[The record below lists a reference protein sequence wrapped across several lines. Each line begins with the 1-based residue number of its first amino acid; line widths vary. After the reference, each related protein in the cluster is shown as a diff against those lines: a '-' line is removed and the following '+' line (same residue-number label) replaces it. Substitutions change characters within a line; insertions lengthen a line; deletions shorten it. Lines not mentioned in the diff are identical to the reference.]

1 MGVVFFRVDVVRLA
15 VFFGADFV
23 VLVTFAL
30 DVVVDLAD
38 VFAGVTGDTWASRL
52 TPVPLEPLA
61 PRTSLIALVCSCS
74 VILNS

>member
-1 MGVVFFRVDVVRLA
+1 MGVVFFLVDVVRLA

-23 VLVTFAL
+23 VLAAFVL
-30 DVVVDLAD
+30 DFVVDLAE
-38 VFAGVTGDTWASRL
+38 VFVGVAGDAWASLL
-52 TPVPLEPLA
+52 TPVPLELLA